1 MISVSLNM
9 RRFIALLFT
18 FSMTEQRRIISLL
31 VLCVVLLGINRL
43 IGYYQPKEFH
53 QNHDIKQRLMSF
65 VENLSLSDTN
75 YIGEFELRDD
85 ILNFQ
90 KAEKKAFRPFA
101 FNPNHMQAADW
112 ERMGFSTKEA
122 ALIEKYK
129 AKLPEGFQYKEQLSK
144 VFCISEERYALME
157 PFIQL
162 PDKESFFAA
171 KYPKKSVES
180 TRQEYASKAFEPIE
194 LNTADTIELTK
205 IKGIGPYFARNI
217 YRYREKLGGFHRK
230 EQLLEVYR
238 FSDSLYQIVAPQIV
252 LDTTQIKKM
261 NINLLE
267 EKELYAHPYF
277 RNGIARA
284 IVNYRK
290 QHGPYSSMED
300 LNKLHALD
308 REKINKIK
316 PYILIE

>member
-1 MISVSLNM
+1 
-9 RRFIALLFT
+9 
-18 FSMTEQRRIISLL
+18 MTEQRRIISLI
-31 VLCVVLLGINRL
+31 VLCVVLLAINRWVN
-43 IGYYQPKEFH
+43 YYQHSRLH
-53 QNHDIKQRLMSF
+53 QDPEIRQGLMNF
-65 VENLSLSDTN
+65 VENLSHSDTN
-75 YIGEFELRDD
+75 YVGEADIRED

-90 KAEKKAFRPFA
+90 KADKKAFRPFA
-101 FNPNHMQAADW
+101 FNPNHMQTADW
-112 ERMGFSTKEA
+112 ERMGFSAKEA

-144 VFCISEERYALME
+144 VFCISEERYTLME

-162 PDKESFFAA
+162 PDKESFFAV
-171 KYPKKSVES
+171 KYPKKPIES
-180 TRQEYASKAFEPIE
+180 AKQEYASKVYEPIE
-194 LNTADTIELTK
+194 LNGADTLELTK

-217 YRYREKLGGFHRK
+217 YRYREKLGGFYRK

-252 LDTTQIKKM
+252 IDTTQIKRM
-261 NINLLE
+261 NINHLE

-290 QHGPYSSMED
+290 QHGPYRRIED

-308 REKINKIK
+308 QEKINKIK

>member
-1 MISVSLNM
+1 
-9 RRFIALLFT
+9 
-18 FSMTEQRRIISLL
+18 MTEQRRIISLL
-31 VLCVVLLGINRL
+31 VLCVVLLVINRWVSN
-43 IGYYQPKEFH
+43 YQHTRFH
-53 QNHDIKQRLMSF
+53 QDPEIRKRLMSF
-65 VENLSLSDTN
+65 VENISVNDTN
-75 YIGEFELRDD
+75 YLGEADLREDM
-85 ILNFQ
+85 LNFQ

-101 FNPNHMQAADW
+101 FHPNHMQAADW
-112 ERMGFSTKEA
+112 ERMGFSGKEA

-162 PDKESFFAA
+162 PDKERFFAA
-171 KYPKKSVES
+171 KYPKKPVES
-180 TRQEYASKAFEPIE
+180 SRQEYAPKSFEPIE
-194 LNTADTIELTK
+194 LNMADTIELTK

-261 NINLLE
+261 NVNLLE

-290 QHGPYSSMED
+290 QHGPFRRIED

-308 REKINKIK
+308 QDKISKIK
-316 PYILIE
+316 PYLLIE